1 MSTQISESEAASNFE
16 ATGNCEMTSCQ
27 SEDVT
32 DFSETV
38 SLRSTIPQKSKENI
52 LRCPFEFSVYP
63 DVSD

>member
-1 MSTQISESEAASNFE
+1 MSTPSESEAASNFE
-16 ATGNCEMTSCQ
+16 ATGDCEVQ

-32 DFSETV
+32 DSYPRPVSEPV
-38 SLRSTIPQKSKENI
+38 SQSTIPQKSKENI